1 MTTFNP
7 LLGIMNPRQIPECI
21 SAFERLDVRRVWFTG
36 WTEYQLTDVI
46 NQWVSDP
53 PVDFSH
59 LVLVADDCIVSQPA
73 LDAVLAVAR
82 QGDPVV
88 TGYCRLDYTHPDVN
102 ITRRPLMG
110 DTPSVGAYDFWSFL
124 EVEEWPGEVMPTGF
138 VGFALTCMSREL
150 WREFP
155 FGCFGSPGRGYASDF
170 HLSHRLRDAGV
181 PMVAATG
188 GYVTHVKE
196 RWNTLDRAPEK
207 RLMLGEVAA
216 EVRFEG

>member
-7 LLGIMNPRQIPECI
+7 LLGIMNPRKIPECI
-21 SAFERLDVRRVWFTG
+21 SAFERLDVPRVWFTG
-36 WTEYQLTDVI
+36 WTEYQLIDVI
-46 NQWVSDP
+46 GQWVADP

-59 LVLVADDCIVSQPA
+59 LVLVADDCIVSQQA

-88 TGYCRLDYTHPDVN
+88 TGYCRLDFTHPDVN

-110 DTPSVGAYDFWSFL
+110 DTPSVGAYDFWSFV
-124 EVEEWPGEVMPTGF
+124 EVEEWPREVMPTGF

-155 FGCFGSPGRGYASDF
+155 F
-170 HLSHRLRDAGV
+170 
-181 PMVAATG
+181 
-188 GYVTHVKE
+188 
-196 RWNTLDRAPEK
+196 
-207 RLMLGEVAA
+207 
-216 EVRFEG
+216 